1 MLLSFCRATAQAVA
15 VKDLTGTA
23 SVGKA
28 PVTPPKAPFP
38 AGETSAPEKKGD
50 CAIEFLDGVIAAKTP
65 EMLRLEI
72 TEVEPTVVH
81 SGTSLVATVR
91 LKNAGPT
98 AVSVPW
104 ATPPVEPDTN
114 SKTGTMSWQMAN
126 VYLTFATSESPRN
139 GTILKGRAEL
149 AATPSNI
156 TQHVELLPGQW
167 VDIKFAATLEC
178 DSSLYPACGEYPL
191 PVGGGA
197 ELTAHWWEWMSTYD
211 NDGCNSWKGTYE
223 SRNLNSKPLAV
234 VFDTKSPST
243 EGKSAERR

>member
-15 VKDLTGTA
+15 VKDLTATV
-23 SVGKA
+23 SVERT

-38 AGETSAPEKKGD
+38 AEGTSAPDKSGD
-50 CAIEFLDGVIAAKTP
+50 CAIGFRDGVIAAKTP
-65 EMLRLEI
+65 EMLQLEI
-72 TEVEPTVVH
+72 TGVEPTVVH
-81 SGTSLVATVR
+81 SGASLVVTVR
-91 LKNAGPT
+91 LKNAGAM

-114 SKTGTMSWQMAN
+114 SKTGTKSWQMAN

-139 GTILKGRAEL
+139 GTILKGRAVL

-167 VDIKFAATLEC
+167 VDIKFMATLEC
-178 DSSLYPACGEYPL
+178 DSSLYPACGKYPL
-191 PVGGGA
+191 PIGRGA

-211 NDGCNSWKGTYE
+211 NDGCNAWKGTYE
-223 SRNLNSKPLAV
+223 SRNLDSKPLAV
-234 VFDTKSPST
+234 VFDAKSPST
-243 EGKSAERR
+243 EEKSVERR